1 MAHTDTDD
9 DGRDATELKE
19 AARLLNVYAADTD
32 DMRAHDLAERVE
44 RLMADEDPLP
54 DADED
59 GKWLRGLQEDTH
71 EWRVETIGD
80 DITPLSQAAHTAV
93 EASELLNLLVKEE
106 TYASG
111 EWAGDELE
119 AKREAG
125 DIVVA
130 GLGVMSLLGLDA
142 VECVDAALEKNGAR
156 DWADHKRE
164 GGRSVAGE
172 ITRTGRNVSREAAE
186 AVASDLEVTNGDD

>member
-1 MAHTDTDD
+1 MVCPVASAVLLERGIHAL
-9 DGRDATELKE
+9 DG
-19 AARLLNVYAADTD
+19 
-32 DMRAHDLAERVE
+32 
-44 RLMADEDPLP
+44 
-54 DADED
+54 
-59 GKWLRGLQEDTH
+59 
-71 EWRVETIGD
+71 
-80 DITPLSQAAHTAV
+80 V
-93 EASELLNLLVKEE
+93 EAEE
-106 TYASG
+106 RHNAQ
-111 EWAGDELE
+111 
-119 AKREAG
+119 AG

-130 GLGVMSLLGLDA
+130 GLGVMSLLSLDA